1 MPSNNP
7 IAPRNSKRGGL
18 RLPRPGVG
26 SFGPK
31 GLKSP
36 CRNFSKFWSDLKWM
50 SKSRYMNKISEITLR
65 KDCAESEVSSWNDSV
80 EASIQ
85 NYSKKNWYKKCVH
98 LNYQLNKQ
106 IGSST
111 LRGRIELLLRRSRKR
126 RAFQRLRSSRWCG
139 NSSSPPLSDFGENVF
154 LEEQPNI
161 KSWIGRDESTAP
173 QETENES
180 MKQVLC

>member
-1 MPSNNP
+1 MIKPSKPNMPSNNP

-65 KDCAESEVSSWNDSV
+65 KDCAESEVSSWNDFV

-85 NYSKKNWYKKCVH
+85 NSSKKRTQEIKKCGH
-98 LNYQLNKQ
+98 PNYHFNKQ
-106 IGSST
+106 IESST
-111 LRGRIELLLRRSRKR
+111 SRGRIGSLLRRSRKR

-139 NSSSPPLSDFGENVF
+139 NPLSPPLSGYGENVF
-154 LEEQPNI
+154 PEERPNI
-161 KSWIGRDESTAP
+161 KS
-173 QETENES
+173 
-180 MKQVLC
+180 